1 MQVENEGSVKTR
13 IDYQLL
19 LTEISRKQGLGTT
32 PLEMPLIIHTD
43 LTTYT
48 MAYIMYED
56 EDFLVIIVPDK
67 DGAEL
72 AKILNKNTIL
82 SIEVIYAQMLKPQ
95 KQNPKGDA
103 AYG

>member
-1 MQVENEGSVKTR
+1 MR

-56 EDFLVIIVPDK
+56 EEYLVIVVPNK
-67 DGAEL
+67 EGAEY

-82 SIEVIYAQMLKPQ
+82 SIEVIYAQMLEP
-95 KQNPKGDA
+95 KQNPKGDVT
-103 AYG
+103 YG